1 MRTCNTAAGILLFV
15 CVCYLRERNCLYLIS
30 FTLYFWESTLLDV
43 LCGLIL
49 QGATKR
55 CCKTLKRSTGR
66 LLVWFFIFYFF
77 FLNLCTSL
85 QRRLV
90 GEKTGHGG
98 KREVFRGMVDE
109 ETEYVRG
116 VRRACHGKAWM
127 LRQCLWRA
135 PDFWLWR
142 KRTEQRAVHLVLG
155 YCCFSKIQYPVAHYS
170 AGIESY
176 PD

>member
-1 MRTCNTAAGILLFV
+1 MQHCCWNPSV

-98 KREVFRGMVDE
+98 KRKVFRGMVDE

-116 VRRACHGKAWM
+116 VRRTCHGKAWM

>member
-109 ETEYVRG
+109 ENEYEELAM
-116 VRRACHGKAWM
+116 VRRGCWGNVCEGHQTSDCEERGLSKEQYIWYWDTVASVKSSIQLLIIQQV
-127 LRQCLWRA
+127 LRA
-135 PDFWLWR
+135 
-142 KRTEQRAVHLVLG
+142 
-155 YCCFSKIQYPVAHYS
+155 S
-170 AGIESY
+170 
-176 PD
+176 